1 MAKNT
6 IGETLSKEA
15 KMSLRSSD
23 EPARPQ
29 FVQIPAGHV
38 VVDDESEF
46 FVMHCTASGA
56 PEPQISWSF
65 NGHPLDDNTDRVHI
79 FENGTMVIHNPIEED
94 EGTYICEATNYL
106 GSISTVANYKING
119 KKNVNSYL
127 IANQKLCVPKSQ
139 SFLSQYHHVPIFH
152 HSIFTIYLS
161 LLFILLSLVP
171 NYKNI
176 HKKMQQTKR
185 ES

>member
-6 IGETLSKEA
+6 FGETLSKEA
-15 KMSLRSSD
+15 KMTLRSSD
-23 EPARPQ
+23 EPSRPQ

-46 FVMHCTASGA
+46 FVMHCTASGT

-65 NGHPLDDNTDRVHI
+65 NGHPLQDNTERVHM
-79 FENGTMVIHNPIEED
+79 FENGTLVIYNPIEED

-119 KKNVNSYL
+119 KKNANSYL
-127 IANQKLCVPKSQ
+127 IANQKCS
-139 SFLSQYHHVPIFH
+139 VPIFCYPVYLY
-152 HSIFTIYLS
+152 FTTLS
-161 LLFILLSLVP
+161 LLFIFLYYSSYCLL
-171 NYKNI
+171 YQKI
-176 HKKMQQTKR
+176 KHKKQKQKMQQTKR

>member
-6 IGETLSKEA
+6 FGETLSKEA

-23 EPARPQ
+23 EPSRPQ

-38 VVDDESEF
+38 VVDDETEF
-46 FVMHCTASGA
+46 FVMHCTASGT

-65 NGHPLDDNTDRVHI
+65 NGHPIQDNTERVHI
-79 FENGTMVIHNPIEED
+79 FENGTIVIYNPIEED

-119 KKNVNSYL
+119 KKNANSYL
-127 IANQKLCVPKSQ
+127 IAKPKICVLIPNLY
-139 SFLSQYHHVPIFH
+139 LSCIPIFH
-152 HSIFTIYLS
+152 YSIFTIYLS

-171 NYKNI
+171 KNKK
-176 HKKMQQTKR
+176 HKKLQQTKQ